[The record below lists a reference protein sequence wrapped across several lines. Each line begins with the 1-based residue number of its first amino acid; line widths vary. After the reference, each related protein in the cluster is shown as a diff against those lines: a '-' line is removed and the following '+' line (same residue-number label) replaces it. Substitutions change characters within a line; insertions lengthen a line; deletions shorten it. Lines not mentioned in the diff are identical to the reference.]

1 MKKLIEYIKL
11 HGKARIDNVKKF
23 LWSKEIEDTLLKC
36 NLTLQ
41 ELCYRLKNN
50 IPLDKVFLCP
60 ICNNPVKFV
69 SGHGY
74 QTYCNVECQKKDAGT
89 KLNENFLK
97 QYNIVYKSDDYY
109 KLLKDYDLDF
119 YQLAYRLR
127 REIPLDK
134 KFTCKVCGK
143 PAIFNK
149 GSGYSNGC
157 CRSHIAI
164 LLNKNPSVINKS
176 IETCM
181 KKYGS
186 KSYVESKSYKNRYN
200 EIQNKI
206 KSTFNKN
213 YGVDNYAH
221 SDLCKSRTKQT
232 QQKRYETLTKNK
244 TWNTSKPEKE
254 VGRLLKLKFKDVR
267 PQYKSE
273 KYPFACDYYVGDID
287 TYIECNFTWTHG
299 IYKGK
304 VLKYFN
310 PKNKFHKRVLE
321 EWKAENTKFYRN
333 AIYTWTKLDPLKQKT
348 ARKNKLN
355 YKVFWYNDLSDFNE
369 WYNGLTV

>member
-60 ICNNPVKFV
+60 ICNNPIKFV

-149 GSGYSNGC
+149 SSGYSDGC
-157 CRSHIAI
+157 CRSHITI

-186 KSYVESKSYKNRYN
+186 KSYVESKSYKNRY
-200 EIQNKI
+200 
-206 KSTFNKN
+206 
-213 YGVDNYAH
+213 
-221 SDLCKSRTKQT
+221 
-232 QQKRYETLTKNK
+232 
-244 TWNTSKPEKE
+244 
-254 VGRLLKLKFKDVR
+254 
-267 PQYKSE
+267 
-273 KYPFACDYYVGDID
+273 
-287 TYIECNFTWTHG
+287 
-299 IYKGK
+299 
-304 VLKYFN
+304 
-310 PKNKFHKRVLE
+310 E

-333 AIYTWTKLDPLKQKT
+333 AIYTWTKLDPLKQKI